1 MKLPGVEVFNRV
13 WGGDTLR
20 REHLQIARS
29 FSPMLRHRV
38 YAVSG
43 SVALIGTVS
52 SSCWNTG
59 ELPWGI
65 RPDRTKEADMSETS
79 REAISLL
86 QAVQTEQ
93 VGKASALSRSA
104 LSHSGIWQAIDTLA
118 EKHKLSASG
127 LARRAGLDPTSFN
140 KSKRL
145 GPDGRERWPS
155 TESISKVLEATGA
168 SLDEFLGYLAPTG
181 TPRMPDGVFLPQ
193 MSSIPLL
200 GFAQAG
206 AGGFFDDGGFP
217 AGQGWDVVE
226 FPAAV
231 SKHNNVYALEV
242 QGDSMLP
249 LYRDGDRLIVEPGAQ
264 VRKGDRVVVKTRE
277 GEVMA
282 KVLAR
287 QSARSI
293 ELSSLNPDHPNRNFA
308 VEDIDWIA
316 RIIWASQ

>member
-1 MKLPGVEVFNRV
+1 
-13 WGGDTLR
+13 
-20 REHLQIARS
+20 
-29 FSPMLRHRV
+29 
-38 YAVSG
+38 
-43 SVALIGTVS
+43 
-52 SSCWNTG
+52 
-59 ELPWGI
+59 
-65 RPDRTKEADMSETS
+65 MSETS

-193 MSSIPLL
+193 MSSIPCSALPRL
-200 GFAQAG
+200 EPEVSLTMG
-206 AGGFFDDGGFP
+206 AFLPVKGGMWWSFP
-217 AGQGWDVVE
+217 PP
-226 FPAAV
+226 FR
-231 SKHNNVYALEV
+231 STTM
-242 QGDSMLP
+242 SMLSKFRAIP
-249 LYRDGDRLIVEPGAQ
+249 CCH
-264 VRKGDRVVVKTRE
+264 
-277 GEVMA
+277 
-282 KVLAR
+282 
-287 QSARSI
+287 SI
-293 ELSSLNPDHPNRNFA
+293 ET
-308 VEDIDWIA
+308 VID
-316 RIIWASQ
+316 